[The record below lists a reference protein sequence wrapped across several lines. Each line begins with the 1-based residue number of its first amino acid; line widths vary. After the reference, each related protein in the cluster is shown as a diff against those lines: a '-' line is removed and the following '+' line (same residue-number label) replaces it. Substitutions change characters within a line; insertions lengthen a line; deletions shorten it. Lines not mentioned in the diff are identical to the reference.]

1 MIRGHS
7 VGNNQLNRE
16 AFTDYQM
23 TNSGDVQAVS
33 RESTGDGKPPP
44 RKRMAVEIGRVAVS

>member
-33 RESTGDGKPPP
+33 RESTGDGKPTP